1 MARIENLH
9 EFKLRTEWFSMDS
22 LHLKDGR
29 FITNGS
35 LKDKVDEEGRLK
47 PFGGNTIIFWLDED
61 SRERL
66 TDIQLQLYTRCGHL
80 LAVPLHPST
89 FHMTLH
95 DLRSGAPGPE
105 LTAQVEKS
113 GKAVMALLDGIR
125 ENGVA
130 QIKMRA
136 EYLFNM
142 MNTSV
147 VVGLS
152 PVDEENCTGLMALY
166 ELFQGID
173 MVRLP
178 YQLTPHI
185 TMAYYRPGVYM
196 EKELSG
202 LKAAICDVNREL
214 RYLKPLEIELS
225 TEQLVYQRFTDMNH
239 YF

>member
-9 EFKLRTEWFSMDS
+9 EFKLRTEWFSKDS
-22 LHLKDGR
+22 LHFNEGR
-29 FITNGS
+29 FMTNGS

-61 SRERL
+61 CRERL
-66 TDIQLQLYTRCGHL
+66 ADIQAQLYTCCGHL
-80 LAVPLHPST
+80 LAVPLHPSE

-95 DLRSGAPGPE
+95 DLKSGAPGPE
-105 LTAQVEKS
+105 LTTQVEKS
-113 GKAVMALLDGIR
+113 GKAVMPLLEGIKQ
-125 ENGVA
+125 NGIA
-130 QIKMRA
+130 RIKMRA

-152 PVDEENCTGLMALY
+152 PVDEENCDRLMSLY

-185 TMAYYRPGVYM
+185 TMAYYRPGVYT
-196 EKELSG
+196 EKELAG
-202 LKAAICDVNREL
+202 LKTAIRDVNREL
-214 RYLKPLEIELS
+214 RQLKPLEIELS
-225 TEQLVYQRFTDMNH
+225 TEQLEYQRFTDMNH